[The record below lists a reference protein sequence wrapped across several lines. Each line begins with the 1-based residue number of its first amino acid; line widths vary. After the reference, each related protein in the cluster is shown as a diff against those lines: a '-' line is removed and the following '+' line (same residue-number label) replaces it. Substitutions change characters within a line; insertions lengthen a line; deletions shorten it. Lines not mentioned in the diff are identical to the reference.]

1 MAGRPKGE
9 KRRAR
14 SVMAT
19 DSEWQRIGERAAA
32 DGLSISDHVV
42 RVLLAPPSAPPV
54 DTGTSLP
61 AQVQH
66 RVAHAV
72 LVLERIEKLRF
83 DEADMGTAW
92 DQIVAEVDGW
102 LDGAAEL
109 E

>member
-1 MAGRPKGE
+1 MAGRPRGE

-42 RVLLAPPSAPPV
+42 RTLLAPPLPPS
-54 DTGTSLP
+54 DNTGKAVP
-61 AQVQH
+61 ARVQL
-66 RVAHAV
+66 RLAHAV
-72 LVLERIEKLRF
+72 LMLERIEKLRF

-92 DQIVAEVDGW
+92 KDIAAEVDGW
-102 LDGAAEL
+102 LDGAEEL
-109 E
+109 G